1 MSYSESETE
10 FSNSL
15 STLTP
20 IFSDSESESDDSKSA
35 FNSVFRIWTFLFF
48 WPYICILLNNLA
60 ADVFYQFSKQNQ

>member
-48 WPYICILLNNLA
+48 GPIFA
-60 ADVFYQFSKQNQ
+60 FF